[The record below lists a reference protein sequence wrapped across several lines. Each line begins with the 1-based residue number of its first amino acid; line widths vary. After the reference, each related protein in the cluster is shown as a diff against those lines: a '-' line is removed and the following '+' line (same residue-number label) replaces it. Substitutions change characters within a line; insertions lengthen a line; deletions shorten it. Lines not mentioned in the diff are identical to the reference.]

1 MHLKFLARG
10 TGSAAAAAAYLLAEW
25 DAAGTRRA
33 AVEVLRGDPHEVA
46 AVADGLPF
54 KHRYTSGL
62 MAWSPE
68 DAPTRAELER
78 VVDEFEETA
87 WTGLERDRYVWAVIL
102 HRDHDGG
109 VHLHI
114 FAARCDLAT
123 GRSLN
128 IAPPGWQKTFDP
140 LRDALNF
147 EHGWSRPDDPAR
159 ARPNRPAPYRAYLDA
174 ETLRAGWEVE
184 PNPRELI
191 GQHLMARV
199 AAGTVTDRAGV
210 VGALEEL
217 DLEVTRQ
224 GEHYVTARHPE
235 TGDRWRLK
243 GTLYERDFD
252 RERFVRQQAPEP
264 SGDREPADRGDAA
277 ARAAEAWQDVEE
289 QRGQRAKYH
298 QARYGRGSREG
309 RARARDARDAAGDV
323 ERESRPAASASGRE
337 AGAESLA
344 GHLRRE
350 LGDDAVVAAE
360 DSAAEQ
366 DRELEAIR
374 GAAAGDATACLAV
387 LARVSVVHDRDRAST
402 DSGLASV
409 VRAVRAGA
417 EAAGRADRGLA
428 GADRVLAAAGRAA
441 RGCGDALDRGIRDAG
456 PDLWRAVSKRVAGRE
471 QAVCATSKGEQWLVE
486 AQQTVLEGADRP
498 LTWAGRVRAVVE
510 TVEGRLDADLAG
522 REESLAATL
531 AGSVL
536 LQEVYGE
543 GGAAAAPLQSFAK
556 REAVLD
562 WVEQRV
568 REALTAREEALQPIP
583 FGRQCL
589 SAAAEGRPG
598 DAEGVAETLA
608 EWESRVRG
616 AEERVGEELDRLEKE
631 LVAIAA
637 IADLLAASAGA
648 LVGDG
653 RTLSFVERW
662 EAYERAKSGFEEEL
676 DREEA
681 AIREDSAGEEFLHDA
696 RLEVLGGAG
705 RETATLERARIVK
718 AAAEAKRHAEE
729 KWNEEKA
736 ARVEKLGAL
745 GLDLYHAHLADLD
758 PTTREHVDAA
768 MAAAESDDT
777 RLERLRAV
785 LSDEAAAARYRE
797 VLAAAP
803 GQFNTADLDR
813 ALVAGEREREHLDA
827 LETATEA
834 AQAAAARSH
843 VKLHDDAIRAIHET
857 GETHEAGIAAVE
869 RTTAALAAAADQQLP
884 SETIIDTW
892 QAHLSDPGE
901 IAAALDAVTAAAR
914 EEQER
919 KAEAE
924 EAGRVAALRTTTEA
938 AQAAAARSHV
948 KLHDDAIRAIH
959 ETGETHEAGIA
970 AVERTTAALAA
981 AADQQLPSETII
993 DTWQAHLS
1001 DPGEIAAAL
1010 DAVTAAARE
1019 EQERKAEA
1027 EEAERV
1033 AALRTATEAAQAAAA
1048 RSHVK
1053 LHDDAIR
1060 AIHETGETH
1069 AAGLAAVERTTAAF
1083 AAAADQQ
1090 LPSETIVETWNA
1102 NESDPGEIAPA
1113 LEAATAAAREERRKA
1128 AAQRQ
1133 ADLEAATEAAQ
1144 AEAARSRVELRDAHV
1159 RTIYETGATHEVG
1172 LAAVKRTTAALA
1184 AAADQRLPSETIID
1198 TWQAHLSD
1206 PGGIAPA
1213 LDAVTAAAREEQ
1225 ERKAEAEEAGRVAA
1239 LRTATEAAQAEAA
1252 RSHVKLHDDAIRA
1265 IHETGET
1272 HAAGLA
1278 AVERTT
1284 AAFAAAADQ
1293 QLPSETIVET
1303 WNANESDPGEIAPAL
1318 EAATAAA
1325 REERRKAAAQRQ
1337 ADLEAATEAA
1347 QAEAA
1352 RSRVELRDAH
1362 VRTIYETGAT
1372 HEVGLAAVKR
1382 TTAALAAAADQRLPS
1397 ETIIDTWQAHLS
1409 DPGGIAPAL
1418 DAVTA
1423 AAREEQ
1429 ERKAEAEEAGRV
1441 AALRTA
1447 TEAAQAEA
1455 ARSHVKLHDDAIR
1468 AIHET
1473 GETHAAGLA
1482 AVKRTTAALAAAA
1495 DQQLPRK
1502 TIIDTWKAN
1511 WSDPGGIAPALDAA
1525 TADAVRREEE
1535 RKAPAAPSTPR
1546 QVPAIQVQQADAAE
1560 QERKARDKRW
1570 EALPDAAQDEAR
1582 ARFDQL
1588 EPGREGALSAQRS
1601 EQVVGDVENL
1611 VAKTYDRE
1619 EYQLRERRREWHPT
1633 DKNGDE
1639 LLKRAQIDTFGT
1651 DREPVNLRE
1660 RGAVLDAANVLDAA
1674 DRGFESANRQIEERL
1689 GITPSHASV
1698 REAAADTANTSTTGW
1713 LRKVMDAIASG
1724 KAKPMY
1730 DDPGPESENTEIRQ
1744 KCIDDNRAVNKRAA
1758 DKQHAQEMK
1767 DWQALGAVRRRFT
1780 PKPERPEPKDPNPPT
1795 PKEITGWR
1803 SHVLRWAR
1811 KAITDAAEYCKGKIS
1826 PADHLRTTLRTAQRH
1841 EPTHDQDRGG
1851 IQR

>member
-1 MHLKFLARG
+1 
-10 TGSAAAAAAYLLAEW
+10 
-25 DAAGTRRA
+25 
-33 AVEVLRGDPHEVA
+33 
-46 AVADGLPF
+46 
-54 KHRYTSGL
+54 

-191 GQHLMARV
+191 GQHLMTRV

-924 EAGRVAALRTTTEA
+924 EAERVAALRTATEA

-959 ETGETHEAGIA
+959 ETGETHAAGIA

-993 DTWQAHLS
+993 DTWQAHLSDPGSDPGEIAAALDAVTAAAREEQERKAEAEEAERVAALRTATEAAQAAAARSHVKLHDDAIRAIHETGETHAAGLAAVERTTAAFAAAADQQLPSETIVETWNANES

-1144 AEAARSRVELRDAHV
+1144 AAAARSRVELRDAHV

-1265 IHETGET
+1265 I
-1272 HAAGLA
+1272 
-1278 AVERTT
+1278 
-1284 AAFAAAADQ
+1284 
-1293 QLPSETIVET
+1293 
-1303 WNANESDPGEIAPAL
+1303 
-1318 EAATAAA
+1318 
-1325 REERRKAAAQRQ
+1325 
-1337 ADLEAATEAA
+1337 
-1347 QAEAA
+1347 
-1352 RSRVELRDAH
+1352 
-1362 VRTIYETGAT
+1362 Y
-1372 HEVGLAAVKR
+1372 
-1382 TTAALAAAADQRLPS
+1382 
-1397 ETIIDTWQAHLS
+1397 
-1409 DPGGIAPAL
+1409 
-1418 DAVTA
+1418 
-1423 AAREEQ
+1423 
-1429 ERKAEAEEAGRV
+1429 
-1441 AALRTA
+1441 
-1447 TEAAQAEA
+1447 
-1455 ARSHVKLHDDAIR
+1455 
-1468 AIHET
+1468 ET

>member
-1 MHLKFLARG
+1 M
-10 TGSAAAAAAYLLAEW
+10 
-25 DAAGTRRA
+25 
-33 AVEVLRGDPHEVA
+33 
-46 AVADGLPF
+46 
-54 KHRYTSGL
+54 
-62 MAWSPE
+62 
-68 DAPTRAELER
+68 
-78 VVDEFEETA
+78 
-87 WTGLERDRYVWAVIL
+87 
-102 HRDHDGG
+102 
-109 VHLHI
+109 
-114 FAARCDLAT
+114 
-123 GRSLN
+123 
-128 IAPPGWQKTFDP
+128 
-140 LRDALNF
+140 
-147 EHGWSRPDDPAR
+147 
-159 ARPNRPAPYRAYLDA
+159 
-174 ETLRAGWEVE
+174 
-184 PNPRELI
+184 
-191 GQHLMARV
+191 
-199 AAGTVTDRAGV
+199 
-210 VGALEEL
+210 
-217 DLEVTRQ
+217 
-224 GEHYVTARHPE
+224 
-235 TGDRWRLK
+235 
-243 GTLYERDFD
+243 
-252 RERFVRQQAPEP
+252 
-264 SGDREPADRGDAA
+264 
-277 ARAAEAWQDVEE
+277 
-289 QRGQRAKYH
+289 
-298 QARYGRGSREG
+298 
-309 RARARDARDAAGDV
+309 
-323 ERESRPAASASGRE
+323 
-337 AGAESLA
+337 
-344 GHLRRE
+344 
-350 LGDDAVVAAE
+350 
-360 DSAAEQ
+360 
-366 DRELEAIR
+366 
-374 GAAAGDATACLAV
+374 
-387 LARVSVVHDRDRAST
+387 
-402 DSGLASV
+402 
-409 VRAVRAGA
+409 
-417 EAAGRADRGLA
+417 
-428 GADRVLAAAGRAA
+428 
-441 RGCGDALDRGIRDAG
+441 
-456 PDLWRAVSKRVAGRE
+456 SKRVAGRE

-924 EAGRVAALRTTTEA
+924 EAERVAALRTTTEA

>member
-1 MHLKFLARG
+1 M
-10 TGSAAAAAAYLLAEW
+10 
-25 DAAGTRRA
+25 
-33 AVEVLRGDPHEVA
+33 
-46 AVADGLPF
+46 
-54 KHRYTSGL
+54 
-62 MAWSPE
+62 
-68 DAPTRAELER
+68 
-78 VVDEFEETA
+78 
-87 WTGLERDRYVWAVIL
+87 
-102 HRDHDGG
+102 
-109 VHLHI
+109 
-114 FAARCDLAT
+114 
-123 GRSLN
+123 
-128 IAPPGWQKTFDP
+128 
-140 LRDALNF
+140 
-147 EHGWSRPDDPAR
+147 
-159 ARPNRPAPYRAYLDA
+159 
-174 ETLRAGWEVE
+174 
-184 PNPRELI
+184 
-191 GQHLMARV
+191 
-199 AAGTVTDRAGV
+199 
-210 VGALEEL
+210 
-217 DLEVTRQ
+217 
-224 GEHYVTARHPE
+224 
-235 TGDRWRLK
+235 
-243 GTLYERDFD
+243 
-252 RERFVRQQAPEP
+252 
-264 SGDREPADRGDAA
+264 
-277 ARAAEAWQDVEE
+277 
-289 QRGQRAKYH
+289 
-298 QARYGRGSREG
+298 
-309 RARARDARDAAGDV
+309 
-323 ERESRPAASASGRE
+323 
-337 AGAESLA
+337 
-344 GHLRRE
+344 
-350 LGDDAVVAAE
+350 
-360 DSAAEQ
+360 
-366 DRELEAIR
+366 
-374 GAAAGDATACLAV
+374 
-387 LARVSVVHDRDRAST
+387 
-402 DSGLASV
+402 
-409 VRAVRAGA
+409 
-417 EAAGRADRGLA
+417 
-428 GADRVLAAAGRAA
+428 
-441 RGCGDALDRGIRDAG
+441 
-456 PDLWRAVSKRVAGRE
+456 SKRVAGRE

-543 GGAAAAPLQSFAK
+543 GCAAAAPLQSFAK

-768 MAAAESDDT
+768 LAAAESDDT

-834 AQAAAARSH
+834 AQAAAARSPVKLH
-843 VKLHDDAIRAIHET
+843 DDEIRAIHETGETHEAGIAAVERTTAALAAAADQQLPSETINDTWQAHLSDPGGIAAALDAVTAAAREEQERKAEAEEAERVAALRTATEAAQAAAARSPVKLHDDEIRAIHETGETHEAGIAAVERTTAALAAAADQQLPSETINDTWQAHLSDPGGIAAALDAVTAAAREEQERKAEAEEAERVAALRTATEAAQAAAARSPVKLHDDAIRAIHET

-884 SETIIDTW
+884 SETINDTW
-892 QAHLSDPGE
+892 QAHLSDPG
-901 IAAALDAVTAAAR
+901 
-914 EEQER
+914 
-919 KAEAE
+919 
-924 EAGRVAALRTTTEA
+924 G
-938 AQAAAARSHV
+938 
-948 KLHDDAIRAIH
+948 
-959 ETGETHEAGIA
+959 
-970 AVERTTAALAA
+970 
-981 AADQQLPSETII
+981 
-993 DTWQAHLS
+993 
-1001 DPGEIAAAL
+1001 IAAAL

-1048 RSHVK
+1048 RSPVK

-1069 AAGLAAVERTTAAF
+1069 EAGIAAVERTTAAL

-1206 PGGIAPA
+1206 PGGIAAA

-1225 ERKAEAEEAGRVAA
+1225 ERKAEAEAEERVAA
-1239 LRTATEAAQAEAA
+1239 LRTATEAAQAAAA
-1252 RSHVKLHDDAIRA
+1252 RSPVKLHDDEIRA
-1265 IHETGET
+1265 IYETGET

-1278 AVERTT
+1278 AVE
-1284 AAFAAAADQ
+1284 
-1293 QLPSETIVET
+1293 
-1303 WNANESDPGEIAPAL
+1303 
-1318 EAATAAA
+1318 
-1325 REERRKAAAQRQ
+1325 
-1337 ADLEAATEAA
+1337 
-1347 QAEAA
+1347 
-1352 RSRVELRDAH
+1352 
-1362 VRTIYETGAT
+1362 
-1372 HEVGLAAVKR
+1372 
-1382 TTAALAAAADQRLPS
+1382 
-1397 ETIIDTWQAHLS
+1397 
-1409 DPGGIAPAL
+1409 
-1418 DAVTA
+1418 
-1423 AAREEQ
+1423 
-1429 ERKAEAEEAGRV
+1429 
-1441 AALRTA
+1441 
-1447 TEAAQAEA
+1447 
-1455 ARSHVKLHDDAIR
+1455 
-1468 AIHET
+1468 
-1473 GETHAAGLA
+1473 
-1482 AVKRTTAALAAAA
+1482 RTTAALAAAA

-1811 KAITDAAEYCKGKIS
+1811 KAITAAAEYCKGKIS

>member
-191 GQHLMARV
+191 GQHLMTRV

-924 EAGRVAALRTTTEA
+924 EAERVAALRTT
-938 AQAAAARSHV
+938 
-948 KLHDDAIRAIH
+948 
-959 ETGETHEAGIA
+959 
-970 AVERTTAALAA
+970 
-981 AADQQLPSETII
+981 
-993 DTWQAHLS
+993 
-1001 DPGEIAAAL
+1001 
-1010 DAVTAAARE
+1010 
-1019 EQERKAEA
+1019 
-1027 EEAERV
+1027 
-1033 AALRTATEAAQAAAA
+1033 
-1048 RSHVK
+1048 
-1053 LHDDAIR
+1053 
-1060 AIHETGETH
+1060 
-1069 AAGLAAVERTTAAF
+1069 
-1083 AAAADQQ
+1083 
-1090 LPSETIVETWNA
+1090 
-1102 NESDPGEIAPA
+1102 
-1113 LEAATAAAREERRKA
+1113 RR
-1128 AAQRQ
+1128 
-1133 ADLEAATEAAQ
+1133 
-1144 AEAARSRVELRDAHV
+1144 
-1159 RTIYETGATHEVG
+1159 
-1172 LAAVKRTTAALA
+1172 
-1184 AAADQRLPSETIID
+1184 P
-1198 TWQAHLSD
+1198 
-1206 PGGIAPA
+1206 
-1213 LDAVTAAAREEQ
+1213 
-1225 ERKAEAEEAGRVAA
+1225 
-1239 LRTATEAAQAEAA
+1239 
-1252 RSHVKLHDDAIRA
+1252 
-1265 IHETGET
+1265 
-1272 HAAGLA
+1272 
-1278 AVERTT
+1278 
-1284 AAFAAAADQ
+1284 
-1293 QLPSETIVET
+1293 
-1303 WNANESDPGEIAPAL
+1303 
-1318 EAATAAA
+1318 
-1325 REERRKAAAQRQ
+1325 
-1337 ADLEAATEAA
+1337 
-1347 QAEAA
+1347 
-1352 RSRVELRDAH
+1352 
-1362 VRTIYETGAT
+1362 
-1372 HEVGLAAVKR
+1372 
-1382 TTAALAAAADQRLPS
+1382 
-1397 ETIIDTWQAHLS
+1397 
-1409 DPGGIAPAL
+1409 
-1418 DAVTA
+1418 
-1423 AAREEQ
+1423 
-1429 ERKAEAEEAGRV
+1429 
-1441 AALRTA
+1441 
-1447 TEAAQAEA
+1447 
-1455 ARSHVKLHDDAIR
+1455 
-1468 AIHET
+1468 
-1473 GETHAAGLA
+1473 
-1482 AVKRTTAALAAAA
+1482 
-1495 DQQLPRK
+1495 PR
-1502 TIIDTWKAN
+1502 
-1511 WSDPGGIAPALDAA
+1511 
-1525 TADAVRREEE
+1525 
-1535 RKAPAAPSTPR
+1535 PR
-1546 QVPAIQVQQADAAE
+1546 P
-1560 QERKARDKRW
+1560 
-1570 EALPDAAQDEAR
+1570 
-1582 ARFDQL
+1582 
-1588 EPGREGALSAQRS
+1588 PGRTSSCTTTRS
-1601 EQVVGDVENL
+1601 GRSTRPERLTKRASRPWSG
-1611 VAKTYDRE
+1611 
-1619 EYQLRERRREWHPT
+1619 RRRPSPPRPT
-1633 DKNGDE
+1633 SSSRQRR
-1639 LLKRAQIDTFGT
+1639 LST
-1651 DREPVNLRE
+1651 
-1660 RGAVLDAANVLDAA
+1660 RG
-1674 DRGFESANRQIEERL
+1674 RRTCQTL
-1689 GITPSHASV
+1689 G
-1698 REAAADTANTSTTGW
+1698 R
-1713 LRKVMDAIASG
+1713 
-1724 KAKPMY
+1724 
-1730 DDPGPESENTEIRQ
+1730 
-1744 KCIDDNRAVNKRAA
+1744 
-1758 DKQHAQEMK
+1758 
-1767 DWQALGAVRRRFT
+1767 
-1780 PKPERPEPKDPNPPT
+1780 
-1795 PKEITGWR
+1795 
-1803 SHVLRWAR
+1803 
-1811 KAITDAAEYCKGKIS
+1811 
-1826 PADHLRTTLRTAQRH
+1826 
-1841 EPTHDQDRGG
+1841 
-1851 IQR
+1851 

>member
-813 ALVAGEREREHLDA
+813 ALVAGEREREHTSDRHGGRP
-827 LETATEA
+827 
-834 AQAAAARSH
+834 AAARRTQ
-843 VKLHDDAIRAIHET
+843 IET
-857 GETHEAGIAAVE
+857 A
-869 RTTAALAAAADQQLP
+869 
-884 SETIIDTW
+884 
-892 QAHLSDPGE
+892 
-901 IAAALDAVTAAAR
+901 
-914 EEQER
+914 
-919 KAEAE
+919 
-924 EAGRVAALRTTTEA
+924 TEA

-1033 AALRTATEAAQAAAA
+1033 AALRTTTEAAQAAAA

-1069 AAGLAAVERTTAAF
+1069 EAGIAAVERTTAAL

>member
-46 AVADGLPF
+46 AVADDLPF

-159 ARPNRPAPYRAYLDA
+159 ARPTRPAPYRAYLDA

-191 GQHLMARV
+191 GQHLMTRV

-210 VGALEEL
+210 VAALEEL

-589 SAAAEGRPG
+589 LAAAEGRPG

-924 EAGRVAALRTTTEA
+924 EAERVAALRTTTEA

-1053 LHDDAIR
+1053 LHDA
-1060 AIHETGETH
+1060 
-1069 AAGLAAVERTTAAF
+1069 
-1083 AAAADQQ
+1083 
-1090 LPSETIVETWNA
+1090 
-1102 NESDPGEIAPA
+1102 
-1113 LEAATAAAREERRKA
+1113 
-1128 AAQRQ
+1128 
-1133 ADLEAATEAAQ
+1133 
-1144 AEAARSRVELRDAHV
+1144 
-1159 RTIYETGATHEVG
+1159 
-1172 LAAVKRTTAALA
+1172 
-1184 AAADQRLPSETIID
+1184 
-1198 TWQAHLSD
+1198 
-1206 PGGIAPA
+1206 
-1213 LDAVTAAAREEQ
+1213 
-1225 ERKAEAEEAGRVAA
+1225 
-1239 LRTATEAAQAEAA
+1239 
-1252 RSHVKLHDDAIRA
+1252 AIRA